1 MLKLQ
6 FLDNRQPSMW
16 LVDQRISIGR
26 DKSNS
31 LVINDEGVSVFHA
44 ELRQEDGKL
53 FIWDSGSVNGTYVN
67 GDKVSGKREVKAG
80 DVIRFHL
87 IDVQVVDPAKGPAP
101 ALPEAVK
108 RELEKPAAPQW
119 QVKAMTG
126 TISGKM
132 FLVDGT
138 KVIGRDP
145 GCDIIIA
152 GAHVSRR
159 HAELSI
165 RGGKLWV
172 KDLGS
177 SNGTFVNGKRNDEV
191 ALKNGDEV
199 KFDAMAFKIVGPA
212 EQGGG
217 EESFEEAEMTQFRP
231 AMAAPKPVAPAAA
244 AAAPAP
250 APKPAAPAPA
260 PAPKPAAPAPA
271 PAPAA
276 PKPAPAPGPAA
287 APRPAPAPG
296 AAPKPAPAPAAAAK
310 PAPAAAK
317 PAPKPA
323 AAAAAPAA
331 APAKGGGGLGMIVVA
346 AVVIV
351 AGVAAFFL
359 LK

>member
-44 ELRQEDGKL
+44 ELRQEDGKV
-53 FIWDSGSVNGTYVN
+53 FIWDSGSVNGTFVN
-67 GDKVSGKREVKAG
+67 GEKVSGKREVKAG
-80 DVIRFHL
+80 DVLRFHL
-87 IDVQVVDPAKGPAP
+87 IDVQLLDPSKGPAP
-101 ALPEAVK
+101 ELPAAVK
-108 RELEKPAAPQW
+108 RELEKPALPQW
-119 QVKAMTG
+119 QVKALTG

-138 KVIGRDP
+138 KIIGRDP
-145 GCDIIIA
+145 GCDIIIS
-152 GAHVSRR
+152 GPHVSRR

-177 SNGTFVNGKRNDEV
+177 SNGTFVNGKRTEEIT
-191 ALKNGDEV
+191 LKNGDEV
-199 KFDAMAFKIVGPA
+199 KFDAMTFKAVGPA
-212 EQGGG
+212 EA
-217 EESFEEAEMTQFRP
+217 EDSFDEAEMTQFRP
-231 AMAAPKPVAPAAA
+231 AMAAPKPAAPAPKP

-250 APKPAAPAPA
+250 APKPVAPPAPA
-260 PAPKPAAPAPA
+260 PVAAAPAAAA
-271 PAPAA
+271 PA

-296 AAPKPAPAPAAAAK
+296 PAAAPAPRPAPAPASASAPKPAASASRSA
-310 PAPAAAK
+310 APAAAK
-317 PAPKPA
+317 
-323 AAAAAPAA
+323 AAP
-331 APAKGGGGLGMIVVA
+331 APAKGGSGMMLAIVAVVVIAA
-346 AVVIV
+346 AV
-351 AGVAAFFL
+351 AGFMFL
-359 LK
+359 K